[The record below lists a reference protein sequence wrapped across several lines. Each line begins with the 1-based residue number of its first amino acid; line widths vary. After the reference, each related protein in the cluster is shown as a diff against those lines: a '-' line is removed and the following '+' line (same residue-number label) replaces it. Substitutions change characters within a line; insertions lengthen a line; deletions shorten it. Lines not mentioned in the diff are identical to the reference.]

1 MIGHILDNRYKILEK
16 VGTGG
21 MASVY
26 KAQDILLDRIV
37 AVKVL
42 HAKYGDDH
50 DFVVRFRQEAQA
62 AAKLSHPNI
71 VNIYDVGYDENVHYI
86 VMEFVRGETLKEY
99 IEKHGHLPINTSIQ
113 IAFNIGEALENA
125 HANGIVHCDI
135 KPHNILVT
143 ETGRIKVADFGIAR
157 AVNSVENS
165 DRTVLGS
172 VHYFS
177 PEQSA
182 GAKGDK
188 TLIVGTEPTFPPFEF
203 TENDKDVGFDI
214 DLAQAI
220 CDKLGYKMEV
230 KNLGF
235 DALIPALKSGQIDII
250 AAGMDATEERKKQ
263 INFTDVYYQGG
274 YTIVV
279 PVGNTDITGYDSIAG
294 KTVGAQ
300 VGSKAADYAREH
312 GANVKEFDTNTQGWM
327 ELEAGTCDAVSIDQ
341 AVAQYYLQQGGK
353 DKLKLVG
360 TPITSRGVAMGI
372 SKDKQELTDQVN
384 QALKE
389 LKADGTYDKIYQKWF
404 GTAPNK

>member
-1 MIGHILDNRYKILEK
+1 MNKKYLSILAASVAAVSLFAGCGSDSADNKGAASEEK
-16 VGTGG
+16 V
-21 MASVY
+21 
-26 KAQDILLDRIV
+26 
-37 AVKVL
+37 
-42 HAKYGDDH
+42 
-50 DFVVRFRQEAQA
+50 
-62 AAKLSHPNI
+62 
-71 VNIYDVGYDENVHYI
+71 
-86 VMEFVRGETLKEY
+86 
-99 IEKHGHLPINTSIQ
+99 
-113 IAFNIGEALENA
+113 
-125 HANGIVHCDI
+125 
-135 KPHNILVT
+135 
-143 ETGRIKVADFGIAR
+143 
-157 AVNSVENS
+157 
-165 DRTVLGS
+165 
-172 VHYFS
+172 
-177 PEQSA
+177 
-182 GAKGDK
+182 
-188 TLIVGTEPTFPPFEF
+188 LIVGTEPTFPPFEF

>member
-1 MIGHILDNRYKILEK
+1 MMKKK
-16 VGTGG
+16 VMT
-21 MASVY
+21 
-26 KAQDILLDRIV
+26 L
-37 AVKVL
+37 
-42 HAKYGDDH
+42 
-50 DFVVRFRQEAQA
+50 A
-62 AAKLSHPNI
+62 AASI
-71 VNIYDVGYDENVHYI
+71 AAV
-86 VMEFVRGETLKEY
+86 TLLA
-99 IEKHGHLPINTSIQ
+99 GC
-113 IAFNIGEALENA
+113 G
-125 HANGIVHCDI
+125 
-135 KPHNILVT
+135 
-143 ETGRIKVADFGIAR
+143 
-157 AVNSVENS
+157 
-165 DRTVLGS
+165 GS
-172 VHYFS
+172 T
-177 PEQSA
+177 EQSA
-182 GAKGDK
+182 GGAKGDK

-263 INFTDVYYQGG
+263 INFSDVYYHVV

-360 TPITSRGVAMGI
+360 APITSRGVAMWI

>member
-1 MIGHILDNRYKILEK
+1 
-16 VGTGG
+16 
-21 MASVY
+21 
-26 KAQDILLDRIV
+26 
-37 AVKVL
+37 
-42 HAKYGDDH
+42 
-50 DFVVRFRQEAQA
+50 
-62 AAKLSHPNI
+62 
-71 VNIYDVGYDENVHYI
+71 
-86 VMEFVRGETLKEY
+86 
-99 IEKHGHLPINTSIQ
+99 
-113 IAFNIGEALENA
+113 
-125 HANGIVHCDI
+125 
-135 KPHNILVT
+135 
-143 ETGRIKVADFGIAR
+143 
-157 AVNSVENS
+157 
-165 DRTVLGS
+165 
-172 VHYFS
+172 
-177 PEQSA
+177 
-182 GAKGDK
+182 
-188 TLIVGTEPTFPPFEF
+188 
-203 TENDKDVGFDI
+203 
-214 DLAQAI
+214 
-220 CDKLGYKMEV
+220 MEV

-360 TPITSRGVAMGI
+360 APITSRGVAMGI

>member
-1 MIGHILDNRYKILEK
+1 MTL
-16 VGTGG
+16 
-21 MASVY
+21 
-26 KAQDILLDRIV
+26 
-37 AVKVL
+37 
-42 HAKYGDDH
+42 
-50 DFVVRFRQEAQA
+50 A
-62 AAKLSHPNI
+62 AASIAAL
-71 VNIYDVGYDENVHYI
+71 
-86 VMEFVRGETLKEY
+86 TLLA
-99 IEKHGHLPINTSIQ
+99 GC
-113 IAFNIGEALENA
+113 G
-125 HANGIVHCDI
+125 
-135 KPHNILVT
+135 
-143 ETGRIKVADFGIAR
+143 
-157 AVNSVENS
+157 
-165 DRTVLGS
+165 GS
-172 VHYFS
+172 T
-177 PEQSA
+177 EQSA

-353 DKLKLVG
+353 DKLK
-360 TPITSRGVAMGI
+360 TRRHAHNI
-372 SKDKQELTDQVN
+372 SWMSPWVSANDKQELNRSGQPG
-384 QALKE
+384 LKRTQGRRNRTTKSIRNG
-389 LKADGTYDKIYQKWF
+389 LAQ
-404 GTAPNK
+404 APNK